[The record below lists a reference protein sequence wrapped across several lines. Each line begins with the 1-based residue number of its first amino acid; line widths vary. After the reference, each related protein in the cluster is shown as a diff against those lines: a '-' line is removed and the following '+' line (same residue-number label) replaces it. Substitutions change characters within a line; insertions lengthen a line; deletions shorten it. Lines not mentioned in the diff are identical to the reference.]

1 MADKP
6 FEATYRIHR
15 RTLIR
20 FVLFLLALLVLADV
34 TVIMRNHESDL
45 RLAQHEIDEKLSLAG
60 DFCVEAILKSDY
72 VSVEQF
78 LLAWT
83 NKHPKI
89 LQLRATTPNDFAIVD
104 FHRNHDARHT
114 LSATHQATFQ
124 NQNILTIEIV
134 EDLTA
139 LYSTQWLNALS
150 LIGLSAMIVS
160 AFGLLLWN
168 TLRRTAFLP
177 LQHEISERQKAEQE
191 LIERGH
197 ELETSNKELETFCYS
212 VSHDLRAP
220 LRGIHGFSTVLAED
234 FKDQLDDTGRDYL
247 QRICNG
253 TIKMSL
259 LIDVLLDLSRVN
271 REELS
276 VKSVNLSEIAS
287 EILSS
292 LQQQEPQRKAKIT
305 VQENL
310 WVDGDPNLLR
320 ILLTNLLGNAWKY
333 SRQKPETIIT
343 FTKTLSDTGSD
354 VFCVSDNGAG
364 FDMEYSDK
372 LFSAFQ
378 RLHRQDEFEGTGVG
392 LATVKRIISRHR
404 GEVWAKS
411 KPGEGAQF
419 YFSLWQQRPA
429 ESNKNSLDN

>member
-6 FEATYRIHR
+6 FEVTYRIHR
-15 RTLIR
+15 RTLTR

-34 TVIMRNHESDL
+34 VVIMRNHESAL
-45 RLAQHEIDEKLSLAG
+45 KLAQHETEEKLSLAG

-78 LLAWT
+78 LLSWT

-89 LQLRATTPNDFAIVD
+89 LQLRATTPNNFSIVD
-104 FHRNHDARHT
+104 FSREHDARHT

-150 LIGLSAMIVS
+150 LIGLSAIIVS
-160 AFGLLLWN
+160 VFGLLLWN

-220 LRGIHGFSTVLAED
+220 LRGIHGFSTALAED

-259 LIDVLLDLSRVN
+259 LIDVLLDLSRVT

-287 EILSS
+287 EILSN

-305 VQENL
+305 VQKNL

-343 FTKTLSDTGSD
+343 FTKTLSDIGND

-364 FDMEYSDK
+364 FEMEYSDK
-372 LFSAFQ
+372 LFRAFQ

-411 KPGEGAQF
+411 KPGKGAQF

-429 ESNKNSLDN
+429 EPNKNSQDN